1 MERNAFSCSP
11 FHRFYYLYVPMS
23 SIPEPLATVQSSSA
37 VYTRVR
43 SYAEWRGSAKGVY
56 ETVTPTADE
65 TMHWRASHS
74 IRKLTGPF
82 DISLRDLAITASPK
96 TRSGSTD
103 TREETTECREN
114 VQSRKPEMDRRAK
127 RRSTRSAMTSGP
139 SSRSLLI
146 YDRQTITARQGIPR
160 NTAYARLRQGDY
172 VGRAKEDGGKTRRKR
187 LGRVHR
193 HPDDSR
199 RPSHSDHLAS
209 PWITI
214 GTITMSLRGVR
225 EVGHGYVDE

>member
-1 MERNAFSCSP
+1 MYGFVGPFIHAFKSLCHVLLPSLVIRFVAIALDRKEAGRRDGRTRTRIRRSKAKTDADKTGMGKEEGMERNAFSCSP

-146 YDRQTITARQGIPR
+146 YDRQTITARQGIP
-160 NTAYARLRQGDY
+160 
-172 VGRAKEDGGKTRRKR
+172 
-187 LGRVHR
+187 
-193 HPDDSR
+193 
-199 RPSHSDHLAS
+199 
-209 PWITI
+209 
-214 GTITMSLRGVR
+214 
-225 EVGHGYVDE
+225 